1 MTAVANFHIAF
12 TERSEST
19 RNRAQDRKQAAIF
32 IGEAMAVATGGLTMF
47 GSLPIDLSVYVLINI
62 IMRAVHENSW
72 HCRLCGQPLTTE
84 SPGHLHSGVVLS
96 VLVPVHN
103 ESDQVAQNLSL
114 IHAEVSKT
122 GLPTEIIVIDDGS
135 TDDTWPALE
144 KIVEQMAGLKAL
156 RFSRNFGKEAAICA
170 GLAYSS
176 GRACIVID
184 SDLQHPPELIPEM
197 VRVWRDEHW
206 DIVEGI
212 KRTRGT
218 EPLIN
223 RIGARF
229 FYRTLS
235 RLSGYDLYGSSDFK
249 LLDRKVIDAWLDMRE
264 RNTFFRGMITWLGY
278 RRKQISFS
286 VPSRRLTQ
294 SRWSF
299 FGLFRLAVIA
309 ITAFSSL
316 PLQAVTVLGGVFLLC
331 AFVFSSYA
339 LLLYFTGLA
348 LPGFTTVIILELVIG
363 GVLMISLGIIGT
375 YIAQIY
381 QEVKY
386 RPRYIVAETL
396 NSHKDDKLSRPPEDN
411 RKQATSTLS
420 SKSLA

>member
-1 MTAVANFHIAF
+1 MEVFDQN
-12 TERSEST
+12 
-19 RNRAQDRKQAAIF
+19 
-32 IGEAMAVATGGLTMF
+32 G
-47 GSLPIDLSVYVLINI
+47 
-62 IMRAVHENSW
+62 W
-72 HCRLCGQPLTTE
+72 HCRLCGQPLTTQSRGRLE
-84 SPGHLHSGVVLS
+84 SEAILS

-103 ESDQVAQNLSL
+103 EADQIAQNLAL
-114 IHAEVSKT
+114 IQTAVSKT
-122 GLPTEIIVIDDGS
+122 GLPFEIIVTDDGS
-135 TDDTWPALE
+135 TDNTWQALE
-144 KIVEQMAGLKAL
+144 KMAEQMPELKAL

-170 GLAYSS
+170 GLVYAP
-176 GRACIVID
+176 GQACIVID

-197 VRVWRDEHW
+197 VRLWTEERW

-212 KRTRGT
+212 KKTRGS
-218 EPLIN
+218 ERLIN

-235 RLSGYDLYGSSDFK
+235 GLSGYNLYGSSDFK

-264 RNTFFRGMITWLGY
+264 RNTFFRGMVSWLGY
-278 RRKQISFS
+278 RRKQITFS
-286 VPSRRLTQ
+286 VPKRRLTQ

-316 PLQAVTVLGGVFLLC
+316 PLQAVTVLGGLFLLC
-331 AFVFSSYA
+331 AILFAGYA
-339 LLLYFTGLA
+339 LAMYFAGLA
-348 LPGFTTVIILELVIG
+348 FPGFTTVIILELLIG

-386 RPRYIVAETL
+386 RPRYVVAETL
-396 NSHKDDKLSRPPEDN
+396 TSHRDEKLSRAPETTLT
-411 RKQATSTLS
+411 KSTPTLA
-420 SKSLA
+420 SKSLL

>member
-1 MTAVANFHIAF
+1 MPVDSYGFV
-12 TERSEST
+12 RSTS
-19 RNRAQDRKQAAIF
+19 NYKMHALDQN
-32 IGEAMAVATGGLTMF
+32 G
-47 GSLPIDLSVYVLINI
+47 
-62 IMRAVHENSW
+62 W
-72 HCRLCGQPLTTE
+72 HCRFCGQVITTE
-84 SPGHLHSGVVLS
+84 SHAREDTGIVLS

-103 ESDQVAQNLSL
+103 EGDQIAQNLSL
-114 IHAEVSKT
+114 IFAEASKS
-122 GLPTEIIVIDDGS
+122 GLPMEIIAIDDGS
-135 TDDTWPALE
+135 TDQTRQVVQSM
-144 KIVEQMAGLKAL
+144 VEQIPQLKAL

-176 GRACIVID
+176 GQACIVID

-197 VRVWRDEHW
+197 VRLWRDEHW
-206 DIVEGI
+206 EIVEGI
-212 KRTRGT
+212 KKTRGT
-218 EPLIN
+218 ESLIN

-235 RLSGYDLYGSSDFK
+235 GLSGYNLYGSSDYK
-249 LLDRKVIDAWLDMRE
+249 LLDRKVIDAWLDLRE
-264 RNTFFRGMITWLGY
+264 RNTFFRGMVSWLGF

-286 VPSRRLTQ
+286 VAKRQLTQ

-299 FGLFRLAVIA
+299 FGLFRLAIVA

-316 PLQAVTVLGGVFLLC
+316 PLQVVTILGGLFLLC
-331 AFVFSSYA
+331 AILFSTYA
-339 LLLYFTGLA
+339 LVMYFAGLA
-348 LPGFTTVIILELVIG
+348 FPGFTTVIILELLIG

-396 NSHKDDKLSRPPEDN
+396 IGNADDKDATAAAVNRP
-411 RKQATSTLS
+411 KLTGKVV
-420 SKSLA
+420 SKPPV

>member
-1 MTAVANFHIAF
+1 M
-12 TERSEST
+12 E
-19 RNRAQDRKQAAIF
+19 
-32 IGEAMAVATGGLTMF
+32 M
-47 GSLPIDLSVYVLINI
+47 
-62 IMRAVHENSW
+62 
-72 HCRLCGQPLTTE
+72 
-84 SPGHLHSGVVLS
+84 
-96 VLVPVHN
+96 
-103 ESDQVAQNLSL
+103 
-114 IHAEVSKT
+114 
-122 GLPTEIIVIDDGS
+122 IVIDDGS
-135 TDDTWPALE
+135 TDDTWQVLE
-144 KIVEQMAGLKAL
+144 KLAEQLPELKAVQ
-156 RFSRNFGKEAAICA
+156 FSRNFGKEAAICA
-170 GLAYSS
+170 GMAYST
-176 GRACIVID
+176 GKACIVID
-184 SDLQHPPELIPEM
+184 SDLQHPPEVIPEM
-197 VRVWRDEHW
+197 VRLWRDERW

-223 RIGARF
+223 KIGARF

-286 VPSRRLTQ
+286 VPRRRLTQ

-299 FGLFRLAVIA
+299 FGLFKLAIIA

-316 PLQAVTVLGGVFLLC
+316 PLQAVTLLGGIFLLC
-331 AFVFSSYA
+331 AILFSGYA

-348 LPGFTTVIILELVIG
+348 LPGFTTVIILEMLIG
-363 GVLMISLGIIGT
+363 GVLMVSLGIIGT

-386 RPRYIVAETL
+386 RPRYVVAQALTGAQ
-396 NSHKDDKLSRPPEDN
+396 DAKLAEAPGNQRT
-411 RKQATSTLS
+411 QTVAA
-420 SKSLA
+420 LASEPSV

>member
-1 MTAVANFHIAF
+1 MHALGQH
-12 TERSEST
+12 
-19 RNRAQDRKQAAIF
+19 D
-32 IGEAMAVATGGLTMF
+32 
-47 GSLPIDLSVYVLINI
+47 
-62 IMRAVHENSW
+62 W
-72 HCRLCGQPLTTE
+72 HCRLCGQPLATE
-84 SPGHLHSGVVLS
+84 SPQRQESDVIFSVVI
-96 VLVPVHN
+96 PVHN
-103 ESDQVAQNLSL
+103 ETDQIAQNLSL
-114 IHAEVSKT
+114 IHAEASKT
-122 GLPTEIIVIDDGS
+122 GLTTEMSGMD
-135 TDDTWPALE
+135 DDTTDRTWQALE
-144 KIVEQMAGLKAL
+144 KAAKHMAELKAL

-176 GRACIVID
+176 GQACIVID

-197 VRVWRDEHW
+197 VRLWRQEHW
-206 DIVEGI
+206 EIVEGI
-212 KRTRGT
+212 KKTRGS
-218 EPLIN
+218 ESLIN

-235 RLSGYDLYGSSDFK
+235 GLSGYNLYGSSDFK

-264 RNTFFRGMITWLGY
+264 RNTFFRGMISWLGY
-278 RRKQISFS
+278 RRNQITFS
-286 VPSRRLTQ
+286 VPRRRLTQ

-299 FGLFRLAVIA
+299 LGLFRLAVIA

-316 PLQAVTVLGGVFLLC
+316 PLQAVTILGGVFLFC

-386 RPRYIVAETL
+386 RPRYVVAETL
-396 NSHKDDKLSRPPEDN
+396 AIRGDDKLSVGPEN
-411 RKQATSTLS
+411 TRTEGMSKLR
-420 SKSLA
+420 SKS

>member
-1 MTAVANFHIAF
+1 M
-12 TERSEST
+12 
-19 RNRAQDRKQAAIF
+19 
-32 IGEAMAVATGGLTMF
+32 
-47 GSLPIDLSVYVLINI
+47 DLSAVRLITRKMHALDQNG
-62 IMRAVHENSW
+62 W
-72 HCRLCGQPLTTE
+72 HCKFCGQVLTTE
-84 SPGHLHSGVVLS
+84 PRAPGDSNIILS

-103 ESDQVAQNLSL
+103 EGDQIAENLSL
-114 IHAEVSKT
+114 IHGEALKA
-122 GLPTEIIVIDDGS
+122 GLPMEMIAIDDGS
-135 TDDTWPALE
+135 TDNTWHVLQTM
-144 KIVEQMAGLKAL
+144 VEQIAGLKAL
-156 RFSRNFGKEAAICA
+156 RFSRNFGKEGAICA
-170 GLAYSS
+170 GLAHSL
-176 GRACIVID
+176 GQACIVID

-197 VRVWRDEHW
+197 VRLWRDEHW

-223 RIGARF
+223 KIGARF

-264 RNTFFRGMITWLGY
+264 RNTFFRGMVSWLGY
-278 RRKQISFS
+278 RRNQITFS
-286 VPSRRLTQ
+286 VPRRRLTQ

-299 FGLFRLAVIA
+299 LGLFRLAVIA

-316 PLQAVTVLGGVFLLC
+316 PLQAVTILGGLFLLC
-331 AFVFSSYA
+331 AILFSGYA
-339 LLLYFTGLA
+339 LVMYFTGLA
-348 LPGFTTVIILELVIG
+348 FPGFTTVIILELLIG

-386 RPRYIVAETL
+386 RPRYVVAEAI
-396 NSHKDDKLSRPPEDN
+396 SSRSDHQLGRAPEN
-411 RKQATSTLS
+411 MGAQATHTLV
-420 SKSLA
+420 SKSSF

>member
-1 MTAVANFHIAF
+1 MHALG
-12 TERSEST
+12 
-19 RNRAQDRKQAAIF
+19 Q
-32 IGEAMAVATGGLTMF
+32 
-47 GSLPIDLSVYVLINI
+47 
-62 IMRAVHENSW
+62 NSW
-72 HCRLCGQPLTTE
+72 TCRLCGQPLATE
-84 SPGHLHSGVVLS
+84 PPQRLESDVVFS
-96 VLVPVHN
+96 VVIPVHN
-103 ESDQVAQNLSL
+103 ESDQIAQNLSL
-114 IHAEVSKT
+114 IHSEASKT
-122 GLPTEIIVIDDGS
+122 GVPMEMIVVDDGS
-135 TDDTWPALE
+135 TDSTWQALE
-144 KIVEQMAGLKAL
+144 KLTEQMPELKAL

-170 GLAYSS
+170 GMAYST
-176 GRACIVID
+176 GQACIVLD
-184 SDLQHPPELIPEM
+184 SDLQHPPDLIPEM
-197 VRVWRDEHW
+197 ARLWRDEHW
-206 DIVEGI
+206 EIVEGI

-218 EPLIN
+218 EPMIN

-278 RRKQISFS
+278 RRRQITFS
-286 VPSRRLTQ
+286 VPRRRLTQ

-316 PLQAVTVLGGVFLLC
+316 PLHVVTVLGGMFLLG
-331 AFVFSSYA
+331 AAVFSGYA
-339 LLLYFTGLA
+339 LLLYFAGLA
-348 LPGFTTVIILELVIG
+348 FPGFTTVIILELVIG

-386 RPRYIVAETL
+386 RPRYVVAETL
-396 NSHKDDKLSRPPEDN
+396 AIRGDDKLSVGPEN
-411 RKQATSTLS
+411 TRTEGMSKLR
-420 SKSLA
+420 SKS

>member
-1 MTAVANFHIAF
+1 MHA
-12 TERSEST
+12 SEQ
-19 RNRAQDRKQAAIF
+19 N
-32 IGEAMAVATGGLTMF
+32 G
-47 GSLPIDLSVYVLINI
+47 
-62 IMRAVHENSW
+62 W
-72 HCRLCGQPLTTE
+72 HCRLCGHPLAE
-84 SPGHLHSGVVLS
+84 GSPNRRDGKVILS
-96 VLVPVHN
+96 VLIPVHN
-103 ESDQVAQNLSL
+103 ESEQIVQNLSL
-114 IHAEVSKT
+114 IHAQASKIA
-122 GLPTEIIVIDDGS
+122 LPIEIIVIDDGS
-135 TDDTWPALE
+135 TDGTWQVLE
-144 KIVEQMAGLKAL
+144 KVAEQLPGVKAL
-156 RFSRNFGKEAAICA
+156 QFSRNFGKEAAICA
-170 GLAYSS
+170 GVAYSS
-176 GRACIVID
+176 GQACIVID

-197 VRVWRDEHW
+197 VRLWRDERW

-212 KRTRGT
+212 KTTRGT

-223 RIGARF
+223 KIGARF

-249 LLDRKVIDAWLDMRE
+249 LLDRKVIEAWLDMRE

-286 VPSRRLTQ
+286 VPTRRLTQ

-299 FGLFRLAVIA
+299 FSLFRLAVIA

-316 PLQAVTVLGGVFLLC
+316 PLQAVTILGGLFLLC
-331 AFVFSSYA
+331 AILFSGYA

-348 LPGFTTVIILELVIG
+348 LPGFTTVIILEMLIG

-386 RPRYIVAETL
+386 RPRYVVAQTL
-396 NSHKDDKLSRPPEDN
+396 VGIENEELAQTPE
-411 RKQATSTLS
+411 
-420 SKSLA
+420 SKGTQTVAAIAKASV

>member
-1 MTAVANFHIAF
+1 M
-12 TERSEST
+12 
-19 RNRAQDRKQAAIF
+19 
-32 IGEAMAVATGGLTMF
+32 
-47 GSLPIDLSVYVLINI
+47 
-62 IMRAVHENSW
+62 
-72 HCRLCGQPLTTE
+72 
-84 SPGHLHSGVVLS
+84 LS
-96 VLVPVHN
+96 VLIPVHN
-103 ESDQVAQNLSL
+103 EEGQIAENLSL
-114 IHAEVSKT
+114 IQGEALKT
-122 GLPTEIIVIDDGS
+122 GLPIEMIVIDDGS
-135 TDDTWPALE
+135 TDKTWKVLE
-144 KIVEQMAGLKAL
+144 RVVAEMPEAKAI

-170 GLAYSS
+170 GIAYS
-176 GRACIVID
+176 GGEACVVID

-197 VRVWRDEHW
+197 VRLWKEEHW

-212 KRTRGT
+212 KKTRGS

-235 RLSGYDLYGSSDFK
+235 RLSGYNLYGSSDFK

-286 VPSRRLTQ
+286 VARRRLTQ

-299 FGLFRLAVIA
+299 FSLFRLAIIA

-316 PLQAVTVLGGVFLLC
+316 PLQAVTVLGGLFLLC
-331 AFVFSSYA
+331 AGFFSGYA

-348 LPGFTTVIILELVIG
+348 LPGFTTVIILELLIG
-363 GVLMISLGIIGT
+363 GVLMVSLGIIGT
-375 YIAQIY
+375 YISQIY

-386 RPRYIVAETL
+386 RPRYVVAQALT
-396 NSHKDDKLSRPPEDN
+396 SPIDDKHSAALENTNADTAER
-411 RKQATSTLS
+411 
-420 SKSLA
+420 LANQSQPKE

>member
-1 MTAVANFHIAF
+1 MHASDQN
-12 TERSEST
+12 
-19 RNRAQDRKQAAIF
+19 
-32 IGEAMAVATGGLTMF
+32 G
-47 GSLPIDLSVYVLINI
+47 
-62 IMRAVHENSW
+62 W
-72 HCRLCGQPLTTE
+72 HCRLCGQPITE
-84 SPGHLHSGVVLS
+84 RSSDPRDSKVILS
-96 VLVPVHN
+96 VLIPVRN

-114 IHAEVSKT
+114 IHAEASKT
-122 GLPTEIIVIDDGS
+122 GLPTEMIVVDDGS
-135 TDDTWPALE
+135 TDNTWHVLE
-144 KIVEQMAGLKAL
+144 SVVEQLPGLKAI

-170 GLAYSS
+170 GLAYSC
-176 GRACIVID
+176 GKACIVID

-197 VRVWRDEHW
+197 AHLWRDEQW

-223 RIGARF
+223 KIGARF

-264 RNTFFRGMITWLGY
+264 RNTFFRGMISWLGY
-278 RRKQISFS
+278 RRKQITFS
-286 VPSRRLTQ
+286 VPRRKLTQ

-299 FGLFRLAVIA
+299 FSLVRLAIIA

-316 PLQAVTVLGGVFLLC
+316 PLQAVTLLGGLFLFC
-331 AFVFSSYA
+331 AILFSGYA

-348 LPGFTTVIILELVIG
+348 LPGFTTVIILEMLIG
-363 GVLMISLGIIGT
+363 GVLMVSLGIIGT

-386 RPRYIVAETL
+386 RPRYVVAETL
-396 NSHKDDKLSRPPEDN
+396 AIRGDDKLSVAPEN
-411 RKQATSTLS
+411 TRTEGMSKLR
-420 SKSLA
+420 SKS